1 VREVGLSPGFLF
13 HPLRLRR
20 LIIVLHRDVGYFFAG
35 LTVVYA
41 ASGIAVNHVAHW
53 NPSYDIRRAQ
63 SDTGPLPEGDEAAA
77 LAVMERLAVSEK
89 PNAVVRV
96 APSQLKVFLE
106 GRTLTIDTEKRRVE
120 DETVRKRAA
129 FFQANF
135 LHLNHGKG
143 LWTWFADLYALG
155 LILLAGTGLVMLRGR
170 LGLAGRGKWLVAA
183 GLVVPLLFLLWR

>member
-1 VREVGLSPGFLF
+1 M
-13 HPLRLRR
+13 RLRR
-20 LIIVLHRDVGYFFAG
+20 LIVVLHRDVGYFFAG

-41 ASGIAVNHVAHW
+41 VSGIAVNHVAQW
-53 NPSYDIRRAQ
+53 NPSYDIRRVQ
-63 SDTGPLPEGDEAAA
+63 SDTGPLPEGDESAAR
-77 LAVMERLAVSEK
+77 AVLERLAVVDR

-96 APSQLKVFLE
+96 SPSQLKVFLE

-120 DETVRKRAA
+120 DETVRRRPG

-155 LILLAGTGLVMLRGR
+155 LILLALTGTVMLRGR

-183 GLVVPLLFLLWR
+183 GLIVPLLFLLWG